1 MLQKKLIQKEI
12 KKIEVIEMEEYQD
25 IIQTFGRW
33 YKFTNYNL
41 LQKLLLKLKQ
51 NTHNIVSKIQSN
63 YKEIND
69 YKNILEKAKAENL
82 FSNFKR

>member
-1 MLQKKLIQKEI
+1 
-12 KKIEVIEMEEYQD
+12 MEEYQD

-41 LQKLLLKLKQ
+41 LQKLILKLKQ
-51 NTHNIVSKIQSN
+51 NTQNIVSKIQSN
-63 YKEIND
+63 CKEIND
-69 YKNILEKAKAENL
+69 YKNILEKAKGENV

>member
-41 LQKLLLKLKQ
+41 LQKLILKLKQ
-51 NTHNIVSKIQSN
+51 NTQNIVSKIQSN
-63 YKEIND
+63 CKEIND
-69 YKNILEKAKAENL
+69 YKNILEKAKGENV